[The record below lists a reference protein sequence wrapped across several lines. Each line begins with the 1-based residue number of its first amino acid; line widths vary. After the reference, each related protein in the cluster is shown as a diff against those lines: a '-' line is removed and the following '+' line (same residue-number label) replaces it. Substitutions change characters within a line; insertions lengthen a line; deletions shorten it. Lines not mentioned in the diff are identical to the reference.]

1 MARWLTPQIAEALA
15 TPPTL
20 VIDSLRAL
28 MAWPSGHKYELSV
41 HIKSELKVHASSCDI
56 EPMVH
61 IEDLR
66 AAFVARLKKALEA
79 KEIPQWGA
87 GARLAK
93 MANVTPKAASKWM
106 NGESIPGAAKMLAL
120 ANALD
125 VKVEWLQH
133 GSGPGPGESAKE
145 NQQPSSAA
153 QTIPS
158 PQSLMPCDFTDDLEG
173 QYTFIDQYDARAAAG
188 TGFDNVHVVLRNTL
202 AFKTEWLRAKGVKA
216 KNLKVIYAHG
226 DSMWPTINHHDVLLV
241 DESRIEPS
249 DGQIFVMGN
258 LEGSIVKRLVRTEDG
273 GWIICSDNPDK
284 SKYPNRELS
293 DEEINEHRILG
304 RVIWRGGDL

>member
-1 MARWLTPQIAEALA
+1 MSKNTRKLPLTEEQLRESDRLKALFEGKKKELGLTQEKIAAELGDGVTQGAVSHFLNRRTALNLEAAVVFARL
-15 TPPTL
+15 
-20 VIDSLRAL
+20 
-28 MAWPSGHKYELSV
+28 
-41 HIKSELKVHASSCDI
+41 LKVPVSEFSERLASDISRLCEDNPSAHGAVPARSCSNDLQASS
-56 EPMVH
+56 
-61 IEDLR
+61 
-66 AAFVARLKKALEA
+66 EA
-79 KEIPQWGA
+79 
-87 GARLAK
+87 
-93 MANVTPKAASKWM
+93 
-106 NGESIPGAAKMLAL
+106 
-120 ANALD
+120 
-125 VKVEWLQH
+125 
-133 GSGPGPGESAKE
+133 
-145 NQQPSSAA
+145 SSD
-153 QTIPS
+153 
-158 PQSLMPCDFTDDLEG
+158 DF
-173 QYTFIDQYDARAAAG
+173 TFIDQYDARAAAG

-258 LEGSIVKRLVRTEDG
+258 LEGSIVKRLVRSGDG

>member
-1 MARWLTPQIAEALA
+1 MAEAFA

-28 MAWPSGHKYELSV
+28 MAWPSGPKYELSV

-93 MANVTPKAASKWM
+93 MAKVTPKAASKWM

-120 ANALD
+120 ATALD
-125 VKVEWLQH
+125 VTVEWLQH
-133 GSGPGPGESAKE
+133 GSGPGPGESA
-145 NQQPSSAA
+145 NASRSAQVMPSR
-153 QTIPS
+153 QELIPY
-158 PQSLMPCDFTDDLEG
+158 DFMEDIEG
-173 QYTFIDQYDARAAAG
+173 QYTFIDQYDVKAAAG
-188 TGFDNVHVVLRNTL
+188 SGYENPHVVLRNTL

-226 DSMWPTINHHDVLLV
+226 NSMWPTINDHDVLLV
-241 DESRIEPS
+241 DESCIEPS
-249 DGQIFVMGN
+249 DGHIFVMCN
-258 LEGSIVKRLVRTEDG
+258 LEGEIVKRLVRGEG

-284 SKYPNRELS
+284 ARYPNQKLS
-293 DEEINEHRILG
+293 DDEIDEHRILG

>member
-1 MARWLTPQIAEALA
+1 
-15 TPPTL
+15 
-20 VIDSLRAL
+20 
-28 MAWPSGHKYELSV
+28 
-41 HIKSELKVHASSCDI
+41 
-56 EPMVH
+56 MVH
-61 IEDLR
+61 IDDLR

-93 MANVTPKAASKWM
+93 MAKVTPKAASKWM

-120 ANALD
+120 ATALD

-133 GSGPGPGESAKE
+133 GAGPGPGESATAICE
-145 NQQPSSAA
+145 PVPPA
-153 QTIPS
+153 QVTTLARP
-158 PQSLMPCDFTDDLEG
+158 PMPYDFSNDFEG

-188 TGFDNVHVVLRNTL
+188 PGCDNPHVVLRNTL

-226 DSMWPTINHHDVLLV
+226 SSMWPTINDHDVMLV
-241 DESRIEPS
+241 DESRIEPA
-249 DGQIFVMGN
+249 DGQIFVMCN
-258 LEGSIVKRLVRTEDG
+258 LDGEIVKRLVSSEEG
-273 GWIICSDNPDK
+273 AWIIRSDNPDK
-284 SKYPNRELS
+284 SKYPDQVLS